1 MYRNH
6 VSIAIWSQNIACLVL
21 MNVVTLIM
29 SNHKFKISKCRY
41 KILVLPAVLCLLIL
55 TFASQGTEGVH
66 RWISMGIVKL
76 NIAMIVLPI
85 ILIELWN
92 ALQTKSLLFVC
103 VVALGISLVL
113 FFQPDASQLTG
124 FAIPMMIM
132 LSRKTNSK
140 VIRLLIISA
149 FSLFIVFSWV
159 YLDELPPVSYVERIL
174 YMVSNMGLA
183 WLILGV
189 ISLVILPIPFLLFPP
204 KNANSISKY
213 IGCYYIIIILS
224 TFFGNFPVPLM
235 GYGISPII
243 GFYISLIWYLNSK
256 YVKNAV

>member
-21 MNVVTLIM
+21 MSFVSLIM
-29 SNHKFKISKCRY
+29 ANHKFNVNKSKY
-41 KILVLPAVLCLLIL
+41 KKFVLPAALGLLIL
-55 TFASQGTEGVH
+55 TFASQGIAGVH
-66 RWISMGIVKL
+66 RWISIGAVKL
-76 NIAMIVLPI
+76 NIAMIILPI

-92 ALQTKSLLFVC
+92 VLKTKGLNLGFAIAFVI
-103 VVALGISLVL
+103 LLVL

-124 FAIPMMIM
+124 FAVPMMIM
-132 LSRKTNSK
+132 LSRNTNSK
-140 VIRLLIISA
+140 VISFLIISA
-149 FSLFIVFSWV
+149 FSLFVVFSWI
-159 YLDELPPVSYVERIL
+159 YLDNLPPVNYVERIL
-174 YMVSNMGLA
+174 NMVANMGFA

-204 KNANSISKY
+204 KNTESISKY

-224 TFFGNFPVPLM
+224 TLFGNFPVPLM

-243 GFYISLIWYLNSK
+243 GFYISLMWYLHSK
-256 YVKNAV
+256 YVKNEV